1 MSLSTVCHFI
11 NVYNLL
17 PTKAAGPP
25 NKSHHLVGV
34 DRIPS
39 SVIGTASPFTFVHS
53 VILVW
58 IDTDMGRAATVK
70 DS

>member
-1 MSLSTVCHFI
+1 MSLSTICYFI

-17 PTKAAGPP
+17 PTKATGPP
-25 NKSHHLVGV
+25 IKSHHLVGA

-39 SVIGTASPFTFVHS
+39 SVMGAASPFTLVHS
-53 VILVW
+53 VILVR
-58 IDTDMGRAATVK
+58 IDTDMGRAATVR